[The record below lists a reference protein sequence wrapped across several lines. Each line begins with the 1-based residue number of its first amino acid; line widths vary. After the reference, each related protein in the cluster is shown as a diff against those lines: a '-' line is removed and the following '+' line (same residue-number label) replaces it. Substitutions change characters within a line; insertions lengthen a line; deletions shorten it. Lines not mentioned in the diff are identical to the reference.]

1 MPLKLKPI
9 VPRKGFLGD
18 VNALERAID
27 KALDDT
33 ADFTKEQFDKTAQ
46 TWNDKPSFVVS
57 KTKAGRSVYT
67 RHRVWN
73 MLNKGTRAHPI
84 RPKRA
89 KVLRFSVGGKSKTRP
104 RIIGSTRG
112 STGTTPVVAR
122 RVMHPGT
129 EPREWDIV
137 IAPKAQDELGRNMR
151 RNLKSLFK

>member
-1 MPLKLKPI
+1 MPFKLKPI

-18 VNALERAID
+18 VNALERAIET
-27 KALDDT
+27 ALDDT
-33 ADFTKEQFDKTAQ
+33 ADFTREQFEKTTQ

-112 STGTTPVVAR
+112 SPGSQPVVAR

-129 EPREWDIV
+129 EPREWDIA
-137 IAPKAQDELGRNMR
+137 IAPKAQDELTRNMR
-151 RNLKSLFK
+151 KNLKGLFK